1 MIATYKK
8 GLSLYFQLSGD
19 TSFVFSAV
27 TLLMNECGEIIG
39 RNMSSYV
46 NESSEEKPEIPPEIS
61 EIVEN
66 LCPSDCTSKGRCVNG
81 TCICN
86 HGFTAND
93 CSISIDQIPDISM

>member
-1 MIATYKK
+1 M
-8 GLSLYFQLSGD
+8 FQLTGD
-19 TSFVFSAV
+19 TSFALSAV

-46 NESSEEKPEIPPEIS
+46 NESSEEEPEIPPEIS

-66 LCPSDCTSKGRCVNG
+66 LCPSDCTFNGRCVNR

-93 CSISIDQIPDISM
+93 CSISIYQVPDISM